1 MEKKKK
7 SGTTGRAYVLRIALA
22 YSEPAIWRKMRV
34 PGSFTLG
41 DLHVALQIAFGW
53 EDEHLHSFTIGSV
66 EYGMSAIDEFDLL
79 DESDMANEDDF
90 YLDDLGLKKKQTF
103 TYLYDFGDSWEHKIQ
118 VTEIISLDENPDM
131 ALPICLEGER
141 AGALED
147 SGGIGGYENML
158 EVLKNPQ
165 HEEYQEILD
174 WAGDYDP
181 EYFSLE
187 DTNREFKKTFKPPK
201 KPKAAGGKKNTA
213 AK

>member
-7 SGTTGRAYVLRIALA
+7 SGTAGRAYVLRIELA
-22 YSEPAIWRKMRV
+22 YSEPVIWRKLRV

-53 EDEHLHSFTIGSV
+53 QDSHLHSFTIGSMN
-66 EYGMSAIDEFDLL
+66 YGMSVLDRFDPLNEL
-79 DESDMANEDDF
+79 DMADENDF
-90 YLDDLGLKKKQTF
+90 YLDDLGLRKKQTF

-131 ALPICLEGER
+131 PICLEGER
-141 AGALED
+141 AGPLED
-147 SGGIGGYENML
+147 SGGIGGYEEML
-158 EVLKNPQ
+158 EVLKNPK

-174 WAGDYDP
+174 WAGDYDS
-181 EYFSLE
+181 EDFSLE
-187 DTNREFKKTFKPPK
+187 YTNRQFKRMFKPLK